1 MSASSWLRLRTQE
14 QLIHTLLQQVS
25 RQEAFILLSG
35 ERGSGRT
42 AVLEALVN
50 AAERHMRAVYL
61 PCSGDMTLQ
70 RLRETFLKQ
79 LLPGAECDT
88 SLNLA
93 DSLVKHPVPGKKRI
107 LVIADDADAAVA
119 SFYTELCALYQEFAG
134 QNRFAFVLSGQP
146 LWAEQKQRLPQAFE
160 ITEISVPPL
169 TGEEAMAV
177 VRQVCA
183 HNGLS
188 HVYNIKESSLPAALT
203 RCQGRIGSIL
213 AYTEQIMAEQ
223 SKNQTAESNKN
234 TAAAAAPGA
243 SKPQKR
249 SSAGIFITIVCIIIV
264 LGCLAA
270 LFVGGNFFKDNDP
283 ADLRAAGA
291 STAAES
297 AADSSSTL
305 SGALIDDGALNSP
318 IPEGIE
324 AQTPPAATNRS
335 ITLSGKELDKIE
347 EAGSNRPDLPRP
359 AVAGS
364 AVNPKT
370 EAAPQRL
377 SRDANAL
384 RQAAA
389 KQEQQKEPKAAPAPA
404 PAVKSEKA
412 APQIQTEPVK
422 AAPQSEPAK
431 PAPTAQKKQ
440 PQAAAESAVKAA
452 PAAAPA
458 ASVKSSRAAGV
469 VRPEQVPFSGLAIP
483 GGSSELNYKNDAH
496 YTLQVV
502 AGRNRQ
508 NVVQV
513 SAALSGRYWIYETVR
528 EGRPWYVL
536 IVGEYPSRAGAQDA
550 LRQLPAAVR
559 AAKPFAKSFAAVK
572 QEMQAASEQ

>member
-1 MSASSWLRLRTQE
+1 M
-14 QLIHTLLQQVS
+14 
-25 RQEAFILLSG
+25 
-35 ERGSGRT
+35 
-42 AVLEALVN
+42 
-50 AAERHMRAVYL
+50 
-61 PCSGDMTLQ
+61 
-70 RLRETFLKQ
+70 
-79 LLPGAECDT
+79 
-88 SLNLA
+88 
-93 DSLVKHPVPGKKRI
+93 
-107 LVIADDADAAVA
+107 
-119 SFYTELCALYQEFAG
+119 
-134 QNRFAFVLSGQP
+134 
-146 LWAEQKQRLPQAFE
+146 
-160 ITEISVPPL
+160 
-169 TGEEAMAV
+169 
-177 VRQVCA
+177 
-183 HNGLS
+183 
-188 HVYNIKESSLPAALT
+188 
-203 RCQGRIGSIL
+203 
-213 AYTEQIMAEQ
+213 
-223 SKNQTAESNKN
+223 
-234 TAAAAAPGA
+234 
-243 SKPQKR
+243 
-249 SSAGIFITIVCIIIV
+249 
-264 LGCLAA
+264 
-270 LFVGGNFFKDNDP
+270 
-283 ADLRAAGA
+283 
-291 STAAES
+291 
-297 AADSSSTL
+297 
-305 SGALIDDGALNSP
+305 
-318 IPEGIE
+318 
-324 AQTPPAATNRS
+324 
-335 ITLSGKELDKIE
+335 
-347 EAGSNRPDLPRP
+347 
-359 AVAGS
+359 AGS

-412 APQIQTEPVK
+412 APQIQTETVK